1 MTLCVAYIR
10 QVNET
15 EELVFATDSCLT
27 GGEKWK
33 HGIKLFRIPK
43 RDCLLCFAGSTAR
56 AYPLVLN
63 LVSSIHL
70 DKYLQSPEAS
80 LQDVLE
86 YLSGLFTDLITKI
99 ISEIP
104 GEDIHE
110 LRSGVQFL
118 FGGWDWSA
126 GASGAFR
133 GWKLYYSQ
141 DVEGFIFDELT
152 NNGKKRFYTFLGD
165 PEEIEG
171 VAKEMYKKMLFDND
185 IQDDPID
192 MEPLMILRD
201 ISLEEEHRAIDGSLQ
216 IGKVYKSNKSEFF
229 SLMHPSVISL
239 PIESGSWV
247 PWIPIPFHGV
257 FNRMNQG
264 PYAPLIIPFPS
275 LKSCA
280 QPVESCIC
288 DTSKLPSGVLLSPE
302 RSFCPIFLPTATKYF
317 FIVSSPFITYR
328 VYSLLTIFSHSRSFL
343 TKLQA
348 ASFSGAALRVLLPY
362 EKTRKMEIENM

>member
-10 QVNET
+10 QVNEI

-33 HGIKLFRIPK
+33 HGIKLFKIPK

-86 YLSGLFTDLITKI
+86 YLSGLFTDLIIKI

-126 GASGAFR
+126 SASGAFR
-133 GWKLYYSQ
+133 VWKLYYSQ

-171 VAKEMYKKMLFDND
+171 IAKEMYKKMLFDND

-201 ISLEEEHRAIDGSLQ
+201 ISLDDEHRAIDGSLQ

-229 SLMHPSVISL
+229 GIYWPSSKGKPCFQGREYNELNKPLVRYFNPDSFEIFESDL
-239 PIESGSWV
+239 PDKLTQITEEIYGNDFEFVRECYEESGHLKTGLPEKSK
-247 PWIPIPFHGV
+247 HTLK
-257 FNRMNQG
+257 
-264 PYAPLIIPFPS
+264 LIFKE
-275 LKSCA
+275 LA
-280 QPVESCIC
+280 YR
-288 DTSKLPSGVLLSPE
+288 L
-302 RSFCPIFLPTATKYF
+302 
-317 FIVSSPFITYR
+317 FITQQKQEEETY
-328 VYSLLTIFSHSRSFL
+328 
-343 TKLQA
+343 
-348 ASFSGAALRVLLPY
+348 
-362 EKTRKMEIENM
+362 

>member
-126 GASGAFR
+126 GTSGAFR
-133 GWKLYYSQ
+133 VWKLYYSQ
-141 DVEGFIFDELT
+141 DIEGFIFDELT

-171 VAKEMYKKMLFDND
+171 IAKEMYKKMLFDND

-201 ISLEEEHRAIDGSLQ
+201 ISLEEEYRAIDGSLQ

-229 SLMHPSVISL
+229 GIYWPSSKGKPCFQGREYNELNKPILRYFNPDNFEILESDL
-239 PIESGSWV
+239 PDKLAEITEEIYGNDFEFVRDCYEESGYLKTGLPEKSK
-247 PWIPIPFHGV
+247 HTLK
-257 FNRMNQG
+257 
-264 PYAPLIIPFPS
+264 LIFKD
-275 LKSCA
+275 LA
-280 QPVESCIC
+280 YR
-288 DTSKLPSGVLLSPE
+288 L
-302 RSFCPIFLPTATKYF
+302 
-317 FIVSSPFITYR
+317 FITQQ
-328 VYSLLTIFSHSRSFL
+328 
-343 TKLQA
+343 KQ
-348 ASFSGAALRVLLPY
+348 
-362 EKTRKMEIENM
+362 EKETY

>member
-133 GWKLYYSQ
+133 VWKLYYSQ
-141 DVEGFIFDELT
+141 DVGGFIFDELT

-229 SLMHPSVISL
+229 GIYWPSSKGKPCFQGREYNELNKPILRYFNPDNFEILESDL
-239 PIESGSWV
+239 PDKLAEITEEIYGNDFEFIRDCYEESGHLKTGLTEKSK
-247 PWIPIPFHGV
+247 HTLK
-257 FNRMNQG
+257 
-264 PYAPLIIPFPS
+264 LIFKD
-275 LKSCA
+275 LA
-280 QPVESCIC
+280 YR
-288 DTSKLPSGVLLSPE
+288 L
-302 RSFCPIFLPTATKYF
+302 
-317 FIVSSPFITYR
+317 FITQQKQEEQTY
-328 VYSLLTIFSHSRSFL
+328 
-343 TKLQA
+343 
-348 ASFSGAALRVLLPY
+348 
-362 EKTRKMEIENM
+362 

>member
-10 QVNET
+10 QVDQA

-43 RDCLLCFAGSTAR
+43 RDCLLCFAGSSLR

-63 LVSSIHL
+63 LISSIHL

-80 LQDVLE
+80 LQDVLQ
-86 YLSGLFTDLITKI
+86 YLSSLFTDLITKI

-126 GASGAFR
+126 GPSGAFIV
-133 GWKLYYSQ
+133 WKLYYSKE
-141 DVEGFIFDELT
+141 VEGFIFDELT

-165 PEEIEG
+165 PVEIESK
-171 VAKEMYKKMLFDND
+171 AKEMYKKMLYESDR
-185 IQDDPID
+185 QDDPID

-201 ISLEEEHRAIDGSLQ
+201 ISLSEEYREIDGSLQ
-216 IGKVYKSNKSEFF
+216 IAKVYKSNKSEFF
-229 SLMHPSVISL
+229 GIYWPSSKGKPCFQGREYNDLNKPLVRYFNPDSFEIFESELPDKLMSITEEIYGSDFEFVKGCYE
-239 PIESGSWV
+239 ESGHLKLGLPEKSK
-247 PWIPIPFHGV
+247 HTL
-257 FNRMNQG
+257 R
-264 PYAPLIIPFPS
+264 LIFKEVAYRLFI
-275 LKSCA
+275 A
-280 QPVESCIC
+280 QQKEGQS
-288 DTSKLPSGVLLSPE
+288 
-302 RSFCPIFLPTATKYF
+302 Y
-317 FIVSSPFITYR
+317 
-328 VYSLLTIFSHSRSFL
+328 
-343 TKLQA
+343 
-348 ASFSGAALRVLLPY
+348 
-362 EKTRKMEIENM
+362 

>member
-126 GASGAFR
+126 GATGAFR
-133 GWKLYYSQ
+133 VWKLYYSQ
-141 DVEGFIFDELT
+141 DLEGFIFDELT

-171 VAKEMYKKMLFDND
+171 IAKEMYKKMLFDND

-229 SLMHPSVISL
+229 GIYWPSSKGKPCFQGREYNELNKPILRYFNPDSFEILESDL
-239 PIESGSWV
+239 PDKLAEITEEIYGNDFEFIRDCYEESGHLKTGLTEKSK
-247 PWIPIPFHGV
+247 HTLK
-257 FNRMNQG
+257 
-264 PYAPLIIPFPS
+264 LIFKD
-275 LKSCA
+275 LA
-280 QPVESCIC
+280 YR
-288 DTSKLPSGVLLSPE
+288 L
-302 RSFCPIFLPTATKYF
+302 
-317 FIVSSPFITYR
+317 FITQQ
-328 VYSLLTIFSHSRSFL
+328 
-343 TKLQA
+343 KQ
-348 ASFSGAALRVLLPY
+348 
-362 EKTRKMEIENM
+362 EEENY

>member
-10 QVNET
+10 QVNES
-15 EELVFATDSCLT
+15 EELLFATDSCLT

-133 GWKLYYSQ
+133 VWKLYYSQ

-171 VAKEMYKKMLFDND
+171 VAKEMYKKMLYDND

-229 SLMHPSVISL
+229 GIYWPSSKGKPCFQGREYNELNKPILRYFNPDNFEILESDL
-239 PIESGSWV
+239 PDKLAEITEEIYGNDFEFIRDCYEESGHLKNGLTEKSK
-247 PWIPIPFHGV
+247 HTLK
-257 FNRMNQG
+257 
-264 PYAPLIIPFPS
+264 LIFKD
-275 LKSCA
+275 LA
-280 QPVESCIC
+280 YR
-288 DTSKLPSGVLLSPE
+288 L
-302 RSFCPIFLPTATKYF
+302 
-317 FIVSSPFITYR
+317 FITQQKQEEETY
-328 VYSLLTIFSHSRSFL
+328 
-343 TKLQA
+343 
-348 ASFSGAALRVLLPY
+348 
-362 EKTRKMEIENM
+362 

>member
-1 MTLCVAYIR
+1 MTLCTAYIR

-86 YLSGLFTDLITKI
+86 YLSSLFTDLITKI
-99 ISEIP
+99 ISEIQ

-118 FGGWDWSA
+118 FGGWDWRA

-133 GWKLYYSQ
+133 VWKLYYSQ
-141 DVEGFIFDELT
+141 GVEGFIFDELT

-171 VAKEMYKKMLFDND
+171 VAREMYKKMLFDKD
-185 IQDDPID
+185 IHDDAID

-201 ISLEEEHRAIDGSLQ
+201 ISLDDAHRAIDGSLQ

-229 SLMHPSVISL
+229 GIYWPSSKGKPCFQGREYNELNKPLLRYFNPDSFEIFESDL
-239 PIESGSWV
+239 PDKLTQITEEIYGSDFEFVSTCYETSG
-247 PWIPIPFHGV
+247 H
-257 FNRMNQG
+257 
-264 PYAPLIIPFPS
+264 
-275 LKSCA
+275 LKSGL
-280 QPVESCIC
+280 PEK
-288 DTSKLPSGVLLSPE
+288 SKHNLKL
-302 RSFCPIFLPTATKYF
+302 IFKDLAYRL
-317 FIVSSPFITYR
+317 FIQQQSEEETVDEP
-328 VYSLLTIFSHSRSFL
+328 
-343 TKLQA
+343 
-348 ASFSGAALRVLLPY
+348 
-362 EKTRKMEIENM
+362 

>member
-70 DKYLQSPEAS
+70 DKYMQSPEAS

-133 GWKLYYSQ
+133 VWKLYYSQ
-141 DVEGFIFDELT
+141 DLEGFIFDELT

-229 SLMHPSVISL
+229 GIYWPSSKGKPCFQGREYNELNKPILRYFNPDNFEILESDL
-239 PIESGSWV
+239 PDKLAEITEEIYGNDFEFIRDCYAESGHLKTGLTEKSK
-247 PWIPIPFHGV
+247 HTLK
-257 FNRMNQG
+257 
-264 PYAPLIIPFPS
+264 LIFKD
-275 LKSCA
+275 LA
-280 QPVESCIC
+280 YR
-288 DTSKLPSGVLLSPE
+288 L
-302 RSFCPIFLPTATKYF
+302 
-317 FIVSSPFITYR
+317 FITQQKQEEETY
-328 VYSLLTIFSHSRSFL
+328 
-343 TKLQA
+343 
-348 ASFSGAALRVLLPY
+348 
-362 EKTRKMEIENM
+362 

>member
-126 GASGAFR
+126 GSFGAFR
-133 GWKLYYSQ
+133 VWKLYYSQ

-171 VAKEMYKKMLFDND
+171 IAKERYKKMLFDND

-201 ISLEEEHRAIDGSLQ
+201 ISLVEEYRAIDGSLQ

-229 SLMHPSVISL
+229 GIHWPSSKGKPCFQGREYNELNKPILRYFNPDNFEILESDL
-239 PIESGSWV
+239 PDKLAEITEEIYGNDFEFVRECYEESGHLKNGLPEKSK
-247 PWIPIPFHGV
+247 HTLK
-257 FNRMNQG
+257 
-264 PYAPLIIPFPS
+264 LIFKD
-275 LKSCA
+275 LA
-280 QPVESCIC
+280 YR
-288 DTSKLPSGVLLSPE
+288 L
-302 RSFCPIFLPTATKYF
+302 
-317 FIVSSPFITYR
+317 FITQQ
-328 VYSLLTIFSHSRSFL
+328 
-343 TKLQA
+343 KQ
-348 ASFSGAALRVLLPY
+348 
-362 EKTRKMEIENM
+362 EEENY

>member
-133 GWKLYYSQ
+133 VWKLYYSQ
-141 DVEGFIFDELT
+141 DLEGFIFDELT

-229 SLMHPSVISL
+229 GIYWPSSKGKPCFQGREYNELNKPILRYFNPDNFEILESDL
-239 PIESGSWV
+239 PDKLAEITEEIYGNDFEFIRDCYEESGHLKTGLTEKSK
-247 PWIPIPFHGV
+247 HTLK
-257 FNRMNQG
+257 
-264 PYAPLIIPFPS
+264 LIFKDVAYR
-275 LKSCA
+275 L
-280 QPVESCIC
+280 
-288 DTSKLPSGVLLSPE
+288 
-302 RSFCPIFLPTATKYF
+302 
-317 FIVSSPFITYR
+317 FITQQKQEEETY
-328 VYSLLTIFSHSRSFL
+328 
-343 TKLQA
+343 
-348 ASFSGAALRVLLPY
+348 
-362 EKTRKMEIENM
+362 

>member
-133 GWKLYYSQ
+133 VWKLYYSQ

-229 SLMHPSVISL
+229 GIYWPSSKGKPCFQGREYNELNKPILRYFNPDNFEILESDL
-239 PIESGSWV
+239 PDKLAEITEEIYGNDFEFIRDCYEESGHLKTGLTEKSK
-247 PWIPIPFHGV
+247 HTLK
-257 FNRMNQG
+257 
-264 PYAPLIIPFPS
+264 LIFKD
-275 LKSCA
+275 LA
-280 QPVESCIC
+280 YR
-288 DTSKLPSGVLLSPE
+288 L
-302 RSFCPIFLPTATKYF
+302 
-317 FIVSSPFITYR
+317 FITQQKQEEQTY
-328 VYSLLTIFSHSRSFL
+328 
-343 TKLQA
+343 
-348 ASFSGAALRVLLPY
+348 
-362 EKTRKMEIENM
+362 

>member
-86 YLSGLFTDLITKI
+86 YLSGLFTDLITRI

-126 GASGAFR
+126 GTSGAFR
-133 GWKLYYSQ
+133 VWKLYYSQ

-152 NNGKKRFYTFLGD
+152 NNGKKRFYAFLGD
-165 PEEIEG
+165 PEEIEAI
-171 VAKEMYKKMLFDND
+171 AKEMYKKILFDND

-192 MEPLMILRD
+192 MEPLMILRN

-229 SLMHPSVISL
+229 GIYWPSSKGKPCFQGREYNELNKPLVRYFNPDSFEIFESDL
-239 PIESGSWV
+239 PDKLTHITEEIYGNDFEFVRECYEESGHLK
-247 PWIPIPFHGV
+247 HGL
-257 FNRMNQG
+257 
-264 PYAPLIIPFPS
+264 PEKSKHILKLIFKD
-275 LKSCA
+275 LA
-280 QPVESCIC
+280 YR
-288 DTSKLPSGVLLSPE
+288 L
-302 RSFCPIFLPTATKYF
+302 
-317 FIVSSPFITYR
+317 FITQQKQQEETY
-328 VYSLLTIFSHSRSFL
+328 
-343 TKLQA
+343 
-348 ASFSGAALRVLLPY
+348 
-362 EKTRKMEIENM
+362 

>member
-10 QVNET
+10 QANET

-70 DKYLQSPEAS
+70 DKYLQSPESS

-86 YLSGLFTDLITKI
+86 YLSSLFTDLITKI

-118 FGGWDWSA
+118 FGGWDWSN
-126 GASGAFR
+126 GSSGAFR
-133 GWKLYYSQ
+133 VWKLYYSK

-165 PEEIEG
+165 PDEIEG
-171 VAKEMYKKMLFDND
+171 TAKEMYRKMLFDED

-192 MEPLMILRD
+192 MEPLKILRD
-201 ISLEEEHRAIDGSLQ
+201 ISLNDDHRAIDGSLQ
-216 IGKVYKSNKSEFF
+216 IGKVYKSNTSEFF
-229 SLMHPSVISL
+229 GIYWPSSKGKPCFQGREYNELNKPLVRYFNPDSFEILESDLPDKLTQITEEIYGNDFEFVRDCYEETGHLKYGLSEKSKHTLRLIFKDLAYRMFISL
-239 PIESGSWV
+239 QKQE
-247 PWIPIPFHGV
+247 
-257 FNRMNQG
+257 
-264 PYAPLIIPFPS
+264 
-275 LKSCA
+275 
-280 QPVESCIC
+280 E
-288 DTSKLPSGVLLSPE
+288 E
-302 RSFCPIFLPTATKYF
+302 
-317 FIVSSPFITYR
+317 TY
-328 VYSLLTIFSHSRSFL
+328 
-343 TKLQA
+343 
-348 ASFSGAALRVLLPY
+348 
-362 EKTRKMEIENM
+362 